1 MTTSVPVQPIIPL
14 TRALAIEVLGGL
26 LGAVVVGA
34 IAGVGI
40 GLLFQ
45 ATGWALQL
53 GMGMLLVMVYAA
65 VYAAVG
71 AAAGVALAGRALRQ
85 GGSFWLAL
93 AGSIIGALPIVVLA
107 RVGWLGNFW
116 ISVWFALAGALALAV
131 AGYNLRRVQT

>member
-65 VYAAVG
+65 AVG

-85 GGSFWLAL
+85 GGSFWLTL
-93 AGSIIGALPIVVLA
+93 AGSIIGALLIVVLA

>member
-65 VYAAVG
+65 AVG

-93 AGSIIGALPIVVLA
+93 AGSIIGALLIVVLA

>member
-85 GGSFWLAL
+85 GGSFWLTL
-93 AGSIIGALPIVVLA
+93 AGSIIGALLIVVLA

-131 AGYNLRRVQT
+131 AGCNLRRVQT

>member
-65 VYAAVG
+65 VGAAVG

-93 AGSIIGALPIVVLA
+93 AGSIIGALLIVVLA